1 MIELFKRVTWSQF
14 QSDTSGQY
22 DDCKVLYITDK
33 DIHRIKYG
41 EGDNSKYVMY
51 SEAYGRCDFSY
62 EQALSIQ
69 NELSPGI
76 YILNDDIAYYYTGAK
91 WMRLG
96 TAGGGGTGSG
106 LELGET
112 PGTAYEGSKGKANA
126 DAIESLKTGKQD
138 TLVAGANITIEG
150 GVISGTVNEED
161 ILNKILDPDNNPL
174 AEDEPIE
181 DPEIDLEIGKLDRNG
196 DGKPKVDAGGLR
208 TPDFIDIR
216 SCITI
221 TPEYE
226 IANADSIR
234 ILFYDSNQIY
244 LGKDAQ
250 AVVPKGE
257 TLKISNVTSGAAFIK
272 CYISYENAADN
283 PNEGKLILHFT
294 REDNATKA
302 EHKKVYL
309 ADHGYSI
316 YGDQIDDKTMHK
328 VVICAEGRDANE
340 YNITEIK
347 APSND
352 AKEATLCLMNSG
364 KIIIDKKTGET
375 QDVVQFV
382 DFSSMIYKN
391 KPEVAIVCQTRR
403 GRPLPKFAI
412 QFNDGTSETDK
423 VGRVSK
429 FTVRPDAVPIQL
441 TADGIK
447 VRKSNDPV
455 EDEDDTD
462 DNYETVSLI
471 DFSERITTLETTI
484 DGGTWT

>member
-33 DIHRIKYG
+33 DIHRIKYE

-76 YILNDDIAYYYTGAK
+76 YILNDDIAYYYTGTK

-150 GVISGTVNEED
+150 NTISGTANEED

-174 AEDEPIE
+174 AKDTEPKS
-181 DPEIDLEIGKLDRNG
+181 EIAFLEKGKISTTTGLVS
-196 DGKPKVDAGGLR
+196 DGENYLR
-208 TPDFIDIR
+208 TPDFIDVT
-216 SCITI
+216 SYDTI
-221 TPEYE
+221 TPEFT
-226 IANADSIR
+226 IDGATQIR
-234 ILFYDSNQIY
+234 ILFYNSAYEYIEESHRLIDKDVAFDILSVTSNAKYVKGYIKFSTDIDVDDAG
-244 LGKDAQ
+244 LVGK
-250 AVVPKGE
+250 KL
-257 TLKISNVTSGAAFIK
+257 TLKLAKGAD
-272 CYISYENAADN
+272 S
-283 PNEGKLILHFT
+283 
-294 REDNATKA
+294 ATKA

-309 ADHGYSI
+309 ANHGYSI
-316 YGDQIDDKTMHK
+316 YGDNIDDDETMHK
-328 VVICAEGRDANE
+328 VVIYAEGEHDNS

-347 APSND
+347 APKSNPQ
-352 AKEATLCLMNSG
+352 EATLCLMNSG
-364 KIIIDKKTGET
+364 NGIT
-375 QDVVQFV
+375 QFV
-382 DFSSMIYKN
+382 DFSSMVYHED
-391 KPEVAIVCQTRR
+391 KPEVVIVCQTR
-403 GRPLPKFAI
+403 GGKQLPKFAI
-412 QFNDGTSETDK
+412 QFNDGKSNTDD

-429 FTVRPDAVPIQL
+429 FTVRPDAIPIQL

-455 EDEDDTD
+455 EDENDSD

-471 DFSERITTLETTI
+471 DFSERITALETTI